1 MSAGSTITPPPVTGQ
16 QGAAWMRWLDC
27 YAEAHATA
35 VPQMT
40 VRDFPAWVAG
50 HIEEEEDGETVTS
63 TNIAIVVLLMAR
75 LGSAHGLRRVPISL
89 EDAVMMT
96 KALVLDHAL
105 ATLRTAALIGEY
117 AMDEPA
123 LGERASPFGAA
134 LQYWLAAV
142 LAGPGAPPP

>member
-1 MSAGSTITPPPVTGQ
+1 MSAGSTITPPPVAGQ
-16 QGAAWMRWLDC
+16 QGADWMRWLDC

-40 VRDFPAWVAG
+40 VRDFPAWVME
-50 HIEEEEDGETVTS
+50 HIEEDEDGETVTS
-63 TNIAIVVLLMAR
+63 TNIAMVVLLMAR
-75 LGSAHGLRRVPISL
+75 LGYAHGLRRVPIRL

-117 AMDEPA
+117 AMDDPA
-123 LGERASPFGAA
+123 LGVGASPFGAA
-134 LQYWLAAV
+134 LRLWLDAV